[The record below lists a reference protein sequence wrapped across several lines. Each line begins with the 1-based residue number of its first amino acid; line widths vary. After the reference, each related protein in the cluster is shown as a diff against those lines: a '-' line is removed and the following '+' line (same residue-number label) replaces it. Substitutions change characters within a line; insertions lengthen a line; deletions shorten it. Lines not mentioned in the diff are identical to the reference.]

1 MRRIDIKLSL
11 PVVAP
16 LLDVMRDACSGL
28 RGSLASPVI
37 IDTLDNDMREI
48 WSEDLLQSQN
58 SELKQFLD
66 LFDSEF
72 FSTGMLRIDE
82 EHADVIMR
90 ATASLR
96 LQLRMGAL
104 KGITDELLEEGRIDP
119 EKLPV
124 PQQGS
129 FLCYIFLA
137 SLQELMIQHMS
148 GEASEEPNGESSG
161 EPSQE

>member
-16 LLDVMRDACSGL
+16 LLDIMREAAAGL
-28 RGSLASPVI
+28 RGSLASPVL
-37 IDTLDNDMREI
+37 IDSLDQDLREI
-48 WSEDLLQSQN
+48 WSEELLNSQN
-58 SELKQFLD
+58 LELRQLLD

-72 FSTGMLRIDE
+72 FSTGMLRVDE
-82 EHADVIMR
+82 DHADVIMR

-96 LQLRMGAL
+96 LQLRLGAL
-104 KGITDELLEEGRIDP
+104 RNVTDELLEESRVDP
-119 EKLPV
+119 ESLPV
-124 PQQGS
+124 SQQGS

-148 GEASEEPNGESSG
+148 GQSSEE
-161 EPSQE
+161 